1 MFDARFSWFSSSNS
15 LWNWRSR
22 LNAWTIAI
30 PATDSATCAVTAA
43 MRLRTSSCATADLR
57 WNHRESAS
65 AGGRITMATSPRRQS
80 TTKSTMTVVGRRT
93 TFETSVGRPCER
105 ASEIASTSLVTRA
118 MIHPARCSEK

>member
-1 MFDARFSWFSSSNS
+1 
-15 LWNWRSR
+15 
-22 LNAWTIAI
+22 
-30 PATDSATCAVTAA
+30 
-43 MRLRTSSCATADLR
+43 
-57 WNHRESAS
+57 
-65 AGGRITMATSPRRQS
+65 MATSARRQS